1 MRDKRF
7 IAEHRGGSLKK
18 EQHYQVITWACDC
31 AEHVVHL
38 FGEIP
43 YERLLNALT
52 VAEEWKGG
60 NASVGDAMKASA
72 AAHAVARE
80 SSDPTAIAVAR
91 SVGHAV
97 ATAHMAD
104 HSLGAAL
111 NALKA
116 VKHASQS
123 PDAER
128 RWQDEQLPPEI
139 KDFILTARKSR
150 KILKKKKL
158 IFLLRF

>member
-1 MRDKRF
+1 M
-7 IAEHRGGSLKK
+7 
-18 EQHYQVITWACDC
+18 
-31 AEHVVHL
+31 
-38 FGEIP
+38 
-43 YERLLNALT
+43 
-52 VAEEWKGG
+52 AEEWKGG

-111 NALKA
+111 YALKA
-116 VKHASQS
+116 VKYAAQS

-150 KILKKKKL
+150 KILKKKEIDFFTKIL
-158 IFLLRF
+158 TAHRLFPGPPHAGPLLNLGVYGHLKPLSVRDSVLRQPLKSKKSLEVSSSF